1 MDAKEYNFKVG
12 EIVNLPRKS
21 VKVNKSGMKSYE
33 HLINS
38 RYICVRE
45 CEDVKRGMLVKVLGK
60 NNRDSIIISGGEPFF
75 KDDKAEGFMNDTYY
89 SYRFPS
95 AIELKEIL
103 EIIRNDKSLIEKFE
117 EASMHI
123 NPNST
128 YWVRDTTRRLLV
140 LKAPQYYDVK
150 SDGLFASED
159 DNSLHYRISVAY
171 FYKSQISW

>member
-45 CEDVKRGMLVKVLGK
+45 CEDMKRGMLVKVLGK
-60 NNRDSIIISGGEPFF
+60 TNRDSIIISGGEPFF

-123 NPNST
+123 KPQL
-128 YWVRDTTRRLLV
+128 YLL
-140 LKAPQYYDVK
+140 
-150 SDGLFASED
+150 GT
-159 DNSLHYRISVAY
+159 
-171 FYKSQISW
+171 